1 MVGALIRITAHV
13 LLLQLRAMSNTCSIP
28 QSQPSRHSEGPGP
41 SREQISLPQHPLSP
55 VLKSILSELQGLKA
69 EMKKMKTEQ
78 GKLKD
83 AIEESTVKQFN
94 IESSPYKVA
103 I

>member
-1 MVGALIRITAHV
+1 M
-13 LLLQLRAMSNTCSIP
+13 LQLRAMSNTCSTL
-28 QSQPSRHSEGPGP
+28 QSQPPRHSESPGP
-41 SREQISLPQHPLSP
+41 SREQISLPQYPLSS

-83 AIEESTVKQFN
+83 AVEESTVKQFN

>member
-1 MVGALIRITAHV
+1 M
-13 LLLQLRAMSNTCSIP
+13 LQLRAMSNTCSTL
-28 QSQPSRHSEGPGP
+28 QSQPPRHSEGPGP
-41 SREQISLPQHPLSP
+41 SREQISLPQYPLSS

-83 AIEESTVKQFN
+83 AVEESTVKQFN